1 MPVNE
6 RRMAAR
12 STPSRRNNGEEFAT
26 MLTTNAIQSVLTD
39 EEVARFWEDGYVV
52 VKGVLTRA
60 EAEHF
65 RGVILDMVPR
75 DLTIPTHWHSTAGRL
90 KPMNLDGNQ
99 TFDLPELLPLWFNE
113 RLYAVAA
120 QLLESPRLRVSDGSL
135 GITLRNQSR
144 DGILSQSLHL
154 DASVP
159 DDIPNFLFTPEE
171 LQVGGCYYL
180 GDVEP
185 EGGGIHVVPGGH
197 RLVEEKAKPHPE
209 GRHLYNDWYGLDDFP
224 PSVEVTGEAGDFAL
238 LHHLMPHAAS
248 HNHNPRPR
256 VAQFTRYIRE
266 DHPHYPAEP
275 ATPGDYSD
283 HQLQAMTP
291 LGRKLLGVDPW

>member
-1 MPVNE
+1 
-6 RRMAAR
+6 
-12 STPSRRNNGEEFAT
+12 

-52 VKGVLTRA
+52 VKGVLTRP

-65 RGVILDMVPR
+65 RSVILDMVPR
-75 DLTIPTHWHSTAGRL
+75 DLAIPSHWHSTAGRL
-90 KPMNLDGNQ
+90 KPMNQDGNH
-99 TFDLPELLPLWFNE
+99 TFDTPELLPLLFNE

-120 QLLESPRLRVSDGSL
+120 QLLGSPRLRASDASL

-144 DGILSQSLHL
+144 DGILSQTPHL

-159 DDIPNFLFTPEE
+159 ADIPNFLFTPEE

-180 GDVEP
+180 GDVEL
-185 EGGGIHVVPGGH
+185 EGGGIHVVPAGH
-197 RLVEEKAKPHPE
+197 RLVEEKAGPHPD
-209 GRHLYNDWYGLDDFP
+209 GRQLYNGWKRINDFP
-224 PSVEVTGEAGDFAL
+224 ESVEITGEAGDFAL

-248 HNHNPRPR
+248 HNRNPQPR

-275 ATPGDYSD
+275 IPPGRYNDR
-283 HQLQAMTP
+283 QLQAMSP